1 MRERDSGHGSGG
13 GGVGDVTERPPG
25 ARRAFSFPAGV
36 RPVEVDVDEEI
47 GFHLAMREE
56 RLRAQGLA
64 SDAARAAARRRFG
77 DVEQVRRECVAI
89 DRHLVR
95 RRRTATTLEDL
106 MRDVVLALRGLRR
119 APGFAAAA
127 LFTLALGIGA
137 ATAIFSVA
145 YGVLLRPL
153 PFPAPERLVE
163 VSIDLAGAGTAH
175 GSLSAPEY
183 VDLTRDARS
192 FAGLAAW
199 RPTARTLGGDGRPE
213 RVRVTSAT
221 ASFFGVFGVRAA
233 VGRTYGAAEDGPGGE
248 PVIVL
253 SDALWRR
260 RFAGDPTAVGRTV
273 QLDGV
278 TRTVVGVLPPEARVA
293 DADAFVPL
301 GLDPAR
307 RSGRGA
313 HFLSVTGRLR
323 PGVTLEQ
330 ARADMAAFAAR
341 TGRENPDSYRR
352 RGVVVTVRPL
362 REAWYGDA
370 RPMMTALLG
379 TVALLLVLAAVNVAN
394 LLLVRAEAR
403 QREMGVRAAVGA
415 RRGRLVRQLLT
426 ESAVLAGL
434 GALVGVPLAALGV
447 RALLAI
453 NPGVVP
459 AGAEVAVDGGVLAAV
474 VAAAAVAALVAGLA
488 PALHA
493 GATNVRAVIASGTA
507 GGGRRGGWLRSTL
520 VGAEVA
526 LAAAMLVGAGLVGR
540 SFQKLLAVD
549 PGFEAEGALVL
560 DVVLPRVR
568 YDTTT
573 KILGF
578 YDRAVE
584 QMRALPSVRAAAV
597 TVSLPLGDRLVQWS
611 LEPEG
616 RRPDAPELRA
626 PFLST
631 GTTDAL
637 RALGIP
643 VLRGRGFEP
652 ADGARSVPVTVV
664 SETLARE
671 YWPGE
676 DAVGKRVRLSGE
688 DAPITVVGVAR
699 DVRPEALSEAPKPTY
714 YLLNTQFAAITGIAD
729 AGATFV
735 LRTAGD
741 PAALTNA
748 ARAVVRSLDPELA
761 VDEVQTLE
769 SVVRESVARPRFT
782 AAVLGAFGLS
792 ALALSVVGV
801 YGVLSH
807 TLTQRR
813 RELAVRLAI
822 GARPGEVRRLV
833 VQSGLRLAAV
843 GVALGLGAA
852 AAGGRVLAALLYEV
866 SPTDPTTLAAVAA
879 VLLGA
884 AAAASWFP
892 ARRATRVSPAEV
904 LRAN

>member
-1 MRERDSGHGSGG
+1 
-13 GGVGDVTERPPG
+13 
-25 ARRAFSFPAGV
+25 
-36 RPVEVDVDEEI
+36 
-47 GFHLAMREE
+47 
-56 RLRAQGLA
+56 
-64 SDAARAAARRRFG
+64 
-77 DVEQVRRECVAI
+77 
-89 DRHLVR
+89 
-95 RRRTATTLEDL
+95 
-106 MRDVVLALRGLRR
+106 
-119 APGFAAAA
+119 
-127 LFTLALGIGA
+127 
-137 ATAIFSVA
+137 
-145 YGVLLRPL
+145 
-153 PFPAPERLVE
+153 
-163 VSIDLAGAGTAH
+163 
-175 GSLSAPEY
+175 
-183 VDLTRDARS
+183 
-192 FAGLAAW
+192 
-199 RPTARTLGGDGRPE
+199 
-213 RVRVTSAT
+213 
-221 ASFFGVFGVRAA
+221 
-233 VGRTYGAAEDGPGGE
+233 
-248 PVIVL
+248 
-253 SDALWRR
+253 
-260 RFAGDPTAVGRTV
+260 
-273 QLDGV
+273 
-278 TRTVVGVLPPEARVA
+278 
-293 DADAFVPL
+293 
-301 GLDPAR
+301 
-307 RSGRGA
+307 
-313 HFLSVTGRLR
+313 
-323 PGVTLEQ
+323 
-330 ARADMAAFAAR
+330 
-341 TGRENPDSYRR
+341 
-352 RGVVVTVRPL
+352 
-362 REAWYGDA
+362 
-370 RPMMTALLG
+370 
-379 TVALLLVLAAVNVAN
+379 
-394 LLLVRAEAR
+394 
-403 QREMGVRAAVGA
+403 
-415 RRGRLVRQLLT
+415 
-426 ESAVLAGL
+426 
-434 GALVGVPLAALGV
+434 
-447 RALLAI
+447 
-453 NPGVVP
+453 
-459 AGAEVAVDGGVLAAV
+459 
-474 VAAAAVAALVAGLA
+474 
-488 PALHA
+488 
-493 GATNVRAVIASGTA
+493 
-507 GGGRRGGWLRSTL
+507 
-520 VGAEVA
+520 
-526 LAAAMLVGAGLVGR
+526 
-540 SFQKLLAVD
+540 
-549 PGFEAEGALVL
+549 VL

-652 ADGARSVPVTVV
+652 ADGARSAPVTVV

-813 RELAVRLAI
+813 RELAVRMAL
-822 GARPGEVRRLV
+822 GARPGAVRGLV
-833 VQSGLRLAAV
+833 LRSGLRLAAAGIAV
-843 GVALGLGAA
+843 GLVVA

-866 SPTDPTTLAAVAA
+866 SPTDPATL
-879 VLLGA
+879 LSWPRRSPPA
-884 AAAASWFP
+884 AAAASWLP
-892 ARRATRVSPAEV
+892 ARRATMVSPAEV
-904 LRAN
+904 LRGD

>member
-1 MRERDSGHGSGG
+1 M
-13 GGVGDVTERPPG
+13 TARPPG
-25 ARRAFSFPAGV
+25 SRRAFSFPAGV

-64 SDAARAAARRRFG
+64 PDAARAAARRRFG
-77 DVEQVRRECVAI
+77 DVERVRRECVDI
-89 DRHLVR
+89 HRHLVR
-95 RRRTATTLEDL
+95 RRRAATTLEDL

-127 LFTLALGIGA
+127 LLTLALGIGA
-137 ATAIFSVA
+137 AAAIFSVA

-153 PFPAPERLVE
+153 PFPAPERLVD

-175 GSLSAPEY
+175 GPFSAPEY
-183 VDLTRDARS
+183 VDLARES
-192 FAGLAAW
+192 RAFAGVAAS
-199 RPTARTLGGDGRPE
+199 RGRDRTLGGAGRPE
-213 RVRVTSAT
+213 RVRVANAT
-221 ASFFGVFGVRAA
+221 ASLFDVFGARAA

-260 RFAGDPTAVGRTV
+260 RFGGDPAAVGRTV

-278 TRTVVGVLPPEARVA
+278 TRTVVGVLPAAMRVGDAEA
-293 DADAFVPL
+293 FIPL

-307 RSGRGA
+307 LSGRGA
-313 HFLSVTGRLR
+313 HALRVTARLR
-323 PGVTLEQ
+323 PGTTLEQ

-341 TGRENPDSYRR
+341 TAREHPDSYRS
-352 RGVVVTVRPL
+352 RGITATVRPL

-379 TVALLLVLAAVNVAN
+379 TVALLLLLAAVNVAN
-394 LLLVRAEAR
+394 LLLVRAEGR
-403 QREMGVRAAVGA
+403 QREMGVRVAVGA
-415 RRGRLVRQLLT
+415 RRGRLVRQLLA

-459 AGAEVAVDGGVLAAV
+459 PGAEVAVDGAVLAAVVAV
-474 VAAAAVAALVAGLA
+474 VAAAAVAAGLA

-493 GATNVRAVIASGTA
+493 GATDVRAVIATGHA
-507 GGGRRGGWLRSTL
+507 GGGRRGGRLRSTL

-540 SFQKLLAVD
+540 SFRKLLDVH
-549 PGFEAEGALVL
+549 PGFEASGALVM
-560 DVVLPRVR
+560 DVALPPVR
-568 YDTTT
+568 YDTAA

-584 QMRALPSVRAAAV
+584 RMRALPGVRAAAV
-597 TVSLPLGDRLVQWS
+597 TVSLPLGERLIQWS

-616 RRPDAPELRA
+616 RLPGAPELRA
-626 PFLST
+626 PFLAT

-637 RALGIP
+637 RALGIA
-643 VLRGRGFEP
+643 VVRGRGFEP
-652 ADGARSVPVTVV
+652 ADGERSAPVTVV

-688 DAPITVVGVAR
+688 DTPITVVGVAR
-699 DVRPEALSEAPKPTY
+699 DVRPEALSEPPKPTY

-748 ARAVVRSLDPELA
+748 ARAVVRALDPELA

-792 ALALSVVGV
+792 ALVLAVVGV
-801 YGVLSH
+801 YGVLSY
-807 TLTQRR
+807 TLTRRR

-833 VQSGLRLAAV
+833 LQSGLRLAAA
-843 GVALGLGAA
+843 GVALGLVGA

-866 SPTDPTTLAAVAA
+866 SPTDPATLAAVAA

-884 AAAASWFP
+884 AAAASWLP
-892 ARRATRVSPAEV
+892 ARHATRVSPAEV